1 MDTLYTFWDNITHYK
16 TESVHFWGLLNSAT
30 RELTSAPEALDP
42 KPAKIAK
49 PYSGNPEEPLLVQI
63 HQPTLRTPKTGIR
76 ECPYI
81 LTRMYATKTHIVRV
95 SRVGRPFI
103 HPDTHPRLEK
113 NKRASARQHRWGR
126 PGFWQPSCPAFDR
139 RLLSV
144 SGSRACRLGIGGW
157 WFRRLGV
164 GFRD

>member
-16 TESVHFWGLLNSAT
+16 TESVHFLGLLNSAT

-76 ECPYI
+76 ESPYI
-81 LTRMYATKTHIVRV
+81 LTRMYATKTQIVRV
-95 SRVGRPFI
+95 SRVGRPLYTPI
-103 HPDTHPRLEK
+103 RIPALKRTRERVPGSIVGAG
-113 NKRASARQHRWGR
+113 RAS
-126 PGFWQPSCPAFDR
+126 
-139 RLLSV
+139 
-144 SGSRACRLGIGGW
+144 GSLRALRSTEGC
-157 WFRRLGV
+157 FRFQGV
-164 GFRD
+164 GLAG